1 MSKDTASTRRSFLKR
16 GALLAAPLAAVAAPA
31 AILADDALK
40 ARLAKLENEAAIREL
55 HQAWLRRINIDDN
68 ASARDA
74 AAALFAN
81 REGAAFDPSVRR
93 IAPDQAG
100 EPDTI
105 EVAADGK
112 RADGRFHCAVE
123 IETAIAQ
130 DSTLASNGA
139 RARQRLRSPDGA
151 PRAESRVREVF
162 RRVGDRE
169 GRVRASLSSSSRFPA
184 LPYNSPNGAV
194 QKQAPTDREQ
204 AWRRSRVVLDWVC
217 RGAEFSAVSL
227 SRATQILLAC

>member
-40 ARLAKLENEAAIREL
+40 ARLAKLEDEAAIREL
-55 HQAWLRRINIDDN
+55 HQTWLRRLDIDDN

-112 RADGRFHCAVE
+112 RAAGRFHCAVE
-123 IETAIAQ
+123 TETAIPQ
-130 DSTLASNGA
+130 DCTLAQMAHAQGSGF
-139 RARQRLRSPDGA
+139 
-151 PRAESRVREVF
+151 VRRTE
-162 RRVGDRE
+162 RRVLKVE
-169 GRVRASLSSSSRFPA
+169 YVKSS
-184 LPYNSPNGAV
+184 GAWAIA
-194 QKQAPTDREQ
+194 K
-204 AWRRSRVVLDWVC
+204 
-217 RGAEFSAVSL
+217 AEFAP
-227 SRATQILLAC
+227 A